1 MKLSVLRIR
10 DFRLLWCAGLVSGL
24 GSWLL
29 VIAVP
34 MHVFLVSRSLL
45 AAGAV
50 LAAEYAPSLVLAPIA
65 GVLADRYDRRAL
77 MFAADVFRAGA
88 VALLLASGHAY
99 WITYLALAAES
110 AGTVVSTPA
119 LRARIPAIV
128 GTGPDLASAAALNA
142 MTSGVVGLVGGPL
155 GGLLLTFTGMTP
167 LIWADVASYLVA
179 AALMLMTSRSSAPG
193 AGSADRIGLRSGR
206 SGFHAGWAGFHA
218 GLAAFSAGWSALRA
232 EPAVRVL
239 LPVNTLFLAANASL
253 TALFTPFAVTRLGG
267 ARQAGVLLLALS
279 AGYLLGAP
287 LIRALLASA
296 IPRYLLASSLAV
308 TAITYSVMFGSSSLA
323 QAVPSAFVMGLAGSM
338 TLASIQTTIQ
348 RLIPHNLLGRVSA
361 VFVGGEAAA
370 TLLGSA
376 TGPLIAQLAGI
387 LAAAITA
394 SVLTLV
400 SAILAWPQAGGPAG
414 DRRGWRSRSAA
425 IPIAVQ
431 DPPFDPVSDLGDV
444 CRGDVL
450 QADT

>member
-1 MKLSVLRIR
+1 MGLSVLRIR
-10 DFRLLWCAGLVSGL
+10 DFRLLWSAGLVSGL

-34 MHVFLVSRSLL
+34 MHVYLVSGSLL

-50 LAAEYAPSLVLAPIA
+50 LAAEYAPPLVLAPVA
-65 GVLADRYDRRAL
+65 GVLADRYDRRTL
-77 MFAADVFRAGA
+77 MFAADVFRAAA
-88 VALLLASGHAY
+88 VALLLAGGHAY

-110 AGTVVSTPA
+110 AGTVVFTPA
-119 LRARIPAIV
+119 LRARVPAIV
-128 GTGPDLASAAALNA
+128 GTGPELASAAALNA

-167 LIWADVASYLVA
+167 LIWADVASYLA
-179 AALMLMTSRSSAPG
+179 SAGLMLMTSRSSAAG
-193 AGSADRIGLRSGR
+193 AMGTGRIGLHSGQIGFRSGR
-206 SGFHAGWAGFHA
+206 TAFRAGWT
-218 GLAAFSAGWSALRA
+218 ALRA

-296 IPRYLLASSLAV
+296 TPRYLLASSLAV
-308 TAITYSVMFGSSSLA
+308 TAITYSLMFGSSSLI
-323 QAVPSAFVMGLAGSM
+323 QAVPSAFIMGLAGSM
-338 TLASIQTTIQ
+338 ALAGIQTTIQ
-348 RLIPHNLLGRVSA
+348 RLIPHGLLGRVSA
-361 VFVGGEAAA
+361 VFVGCEAAA

-376 TGPLIAQLAGI
+376 TGPLIGQLAGI
-387 LAAAITA
+387 LPAAVTA

-400 SAILAWPQAGGPAG
+400 SASLAWPTGRPPRQ
-414 DRRGWRSRSAA
+414 SAA
-425 IPIAVQ
+425 IPVTVQ
-431 DPPFDPVSDLGDV
+431 NSSLDPVRDLRDV
-444 CRGDVL
+444 GLGHVL
-450 QADT
+450 KPDA